1 MGPILITLMLIAA
14 LAAFAYYGKDK
25 LNLLLRARKDITF
38 DNLPERFKGLLVY
51 GIGQKR
57 LITGDPSSGW
67 MHALIFWGF
76 LILLVRSLTLIVM
89 GYVEHFHIPT
99 FIGAGYNVTKD
110 ITEAVVL
117 LMIGYAVYRRL
128 VIRPKRLENSR
139 DAWIVLILI
148 GILMVTDFLFDG
160 AKFALHGGEG
170 GWAAAEKASAPIGS
184 LMAMLF
190 AGAPEAFNQV
200 VYHGAYWIHIATL
213 MGFGVFLTVSK
224 HMHVITSLPNVFL
237 RRLDTSGKLDLLN
250 LEDEDAE
257 KFGTV
262 TIADLSQKQI
272 LDLYTCT
279 ECGRCK
285 TSCPTFV
292 TDKPLSLKMLNDQL
306 KHHLVDEKAN
316 LLAGKLDEL
325 PPLAGNI
332 ISPDT
337 IWACTTCGFCE
348 QACPVFIDQVPR
360 IVEMRQNLV
369 MMEGDFPQ
377 ELNKV
382 YKGMERN
389 SNPWG
394 IGYDKR
400 EDWTKGLDVPVPT
413 AADLKAQGKN
423 LDILYFVGC
432 MGSFDERN
440 QKIARALAKILNAAG
455 LNFGILGK
463 EEGCTGDTAK
473 RTGNEMLFQEL
484 AKYNISKFDSYDIKT
499 VLTTCPHC
507 FNTIK
512 NEYPQLGGN
521 YKVMHHTELIDQL
534 IKDGK
539 INLTQAFEDVIF
551 HDPCYLGRQNGIYD
565 QPRAILDAASKNGV
579 MEFDRNHEK
588 SFCCGAGGGRMW
600 MEETIGSRINE
611 ERVREGLEKN
621 PSVIA
626 SGCPFCLVM
635 MKDGVA
641 AKNAEHVKTLDIA
654 EIVADSMV
662 IPLPMAGGNV
672 QIKVDT
678 PPTLPKPSAENHAA

>member
-1 MGPILITLMLIAA
+1 MGPILITLMLIAG
-14 LAAFAYYGKDK
+14 LAGFVYFGKDK
-25 LNLLLRARKDITF
+25 LKLLLRARKDITL

-51 GIGQKR
+51 GLGQKR
-57 LITGDPSSGW
+57 LIKGEAAAGW
-67 MHALIFWGF
+67 MHAFIFWGF
-76 LILLVRSLTLIVM
+76 LILLIRSLTLIAM
-89 GYVEHFHIPT
+89 GYAEQFHIPGPV
-99 FIGAGYNVTKD
+99 GAGYNFLKD

-117 LMIGYAVYRRL
+117 LMIGYATYRRL
-128 VIRPKRLENSR
+128 ILRPKRLENSR
-139 DAWIVLILI
+139 DAWIVLSLI
-148 GILMVTDFLFDG
+148 AILMVTDFLFDG
-160 AKFALHGGEG
+160 SKFALFGGEG
-170 GWAAAEKASAPIGS
+170 GWAATEKASAPVGS
-184 LMAMLF
+184 LMALLF
-190 AGAPEAFNQV
+190 AGAPTLLTQV
-200 VYHGAYWIHIATL
+200 TYHGAYWIHIATL
-213 MGFGVFLTVSK
+213 MGFAVFLTMSK

-237 RRLDTSGKLDLLN
+237 RRLQTSGKLEMLD
-250 LEDEDAE
+250 LEDENAE

-306 KHHLVDEKAN
+306 KHHLVDSKDA
-316 LLAGKLDEL
+316 LLAGKLDDL
-325 PPLAGNI
+325 PPLVGNV

-337 IWACTTCGFCE
+337 IWACTTCGYCE

-400 EDWTKGLDVPVPT
+400 EEWTKGLDFEVPT
-413 AADLKAQGKN
+413 AAQVKAEGRN

-440 QKIARALAKILNAAG
+440 QKIARALAKILHAAG

-473 RTGNEMLFQEL
+473 RTGNELLFQEL

-499 VLTTCPHC
+499 VLTSCPHC

-534 IKDGK
+534 LKEGK
-539 INLTQAFEDVIF
+539 INLEKAFEDVLF
-551 HDPCYLGRQNGIYD
+551 HDACYLGRQNGIYA
-565 QPRAILDAASKNGV
+565 QPRAVLNAASKNGV
-579 MEFDRNHEK
+579 MEFDRHHEK

-611 ERVREGLEKN
+611 ERVREGLSKN

-641 AKNAEHVKTLDIA
+641 AKGADNVKTMDIA
-654 EIVADSMV
+654 EIVAESLV
-662 IPLPMAGGNV
+662 PLPMA
-672 QIKVDT
+672 K
-678 PPTLPKPSAENHAA
+678 A

>member
-1 MGPILITLMLIAA
+1 MLIAA

-25 LNLLLRARKDITF
+25 LNLLLRARRDISF
-38 DNLPERFKGLLVY
+38 DHLPERIKGLLIY

-76 LILLVRSLTLIVM
+76 LILLIRSLCLVIV
-89 GYVEHFHIPT
+89 GYVEHFHVPGPIGNGYT
-99 FIGAGYNVTKD
+99 FAKD
-110 ITEAVVL
+110 LTEAVVL
-117 LMIGYAVYRRL
+117 LMIGYAVFRRL

-139 DAWIVLILI
+139 DAWIVLSLI
-148 GILMVTDFLFDG
+148 GILMVTDFLYDG
-160 AKFALHGGEG
+160 AKFALHAGPG
-170 GWAAAEKASAPIGS
+170 GWAAAERAYSPVGSMLATWFASA
-184 LMAMLF
+184 
-190 AGAPEAFNQV
+190 GATFNQV
-200 VYHGAYWIHIATL
+200 LYHGAYWIHIATL
-213 MGFGVFLTVSK
+213 MGFAVFLTVSK
-224 HMHVITSLPNVFL
+224 HMHVITALPNVFF
-237 RRLDTSGKLDLLN
+237 RRLQTSGKLDMLN

-262 TIADLSQKQI
+262 TIADLSQKQV
-272 LDLYTCT
+272 LDLFTCT

-306 KHHLVDEKAN
+306 KHHLIDEKAN

-325 PPLAGNI
+325 PPLAGSVV
-332 ISPDT
+332 SPDT

-400 EDWTKGLDVPVPT
+400 EDWTRDLDVPVPI
-413 AADLKAQGKN
+413 AADVKAAGGN
-423 LDILYFVGC
+423 LDVLFFVGC

-455 LNFGILGK
+455 LNFAILGK

-484 AKYNISKFDSYDIKT
+484 AKHNIDKFNSYDIQT

-534 IKDGK
+534 LKDGK
-539 INLTQAFEDVIF
+539 INLTKAFEDVIF
-551 HDPCYLGRQNGIYD
+551 HDPCYLGRQNAIYD
-565 QPRAILDAASKNGV
+565 QPRAILNAASKNGV
-579 MEFDRNHEK
+579 MEFDRHHEK

-611 ERVREGLEKN
+611 ERVREGLEKK

-641 AKNAEHVKTLDIA
+641 AKNAETVRTLDIA
-654 EIVADSMV
+654 EIVAESMV
-662 IPLPMAGGNV
+662 IPLPMAGG
-672 QIKVDT
+672 K
-678 PPTLPKPSAENHAA
+678 

>member
-1 MGPILITLMLIAA
+1 VQPILITVMLIAA
-14 LAAFAYYGKDK
+14 LAAFAYYGKDR
-25 LNLLLRARKDITF
+25 LNLLLRARKDIHF

-67 MHALIFWGF
+67 MHAMIFWGF
-76 LILLVRSLTLIVM
+76 LILLVRSLTLIVI
-89 GYVEHFHIPT
+89 GYSEHFHIPT
-99 FIGAGYNVTKD
+99 FIGDGYTFAKD
-110 ITEAVVL
+110 ITETLVL
-117 LMIGYAVYRRL
+117 LMIGYAVFRRV

-148 GILMVTDFLFDG
+148 GILMVTDFLYDG
-160 AKFALHGGEG
+160 AKFALHD
-170 GWAAAEKASAPIGS
+170 WAAAEARFAPVASLVA
-184 LMAMLF
+184 LLF
-190 AGAPEAFNQV
+190 AKAPTAVNQI

-224 HMHVITSLPNVFL
+224 HMHVITALPNVFF

-306 KHHLVDEKAN
+306 KHHLTDSKAD

-325 PPLAGNI
+325 PPLAGSI

-400 EDWTKGLDVPVPT
+400 EDWIKGLEVPVPI
-413 AADLKAQGKN
+413 AADVKAQGGN
-423 LDILYFVGC
+423 LDVLFFVGC

-455 LNFGILGK
+455 LNFAVLGK

-484 AKYNISKFDSYDIKT
+484 AKYNIDKFNTYDVQT

-512 NEYPQLGGN
+512 NEYPQMGGN
-521 YKVMHHTELIDQL
+521 FKVMHHTELIDQL

-565 QPRAILDAASKNGV
+565 QPRAILSAASKNGV
-579 MEFDRNHEK
+579 MEFDRHHEN

-611 ERVREGLEKN
+611 ERVREGLEKK

-641 AKNAEHVKTLDIA
+641 AKDANHVRTLDIA
-654 EIVADSMV
+654 EIVAESMI
-662 IPLPMAGGNV
+662 IPLRMASG
-672 QIKVDT
+672 
-678 PPTLPKPSAENHAA
+678 E